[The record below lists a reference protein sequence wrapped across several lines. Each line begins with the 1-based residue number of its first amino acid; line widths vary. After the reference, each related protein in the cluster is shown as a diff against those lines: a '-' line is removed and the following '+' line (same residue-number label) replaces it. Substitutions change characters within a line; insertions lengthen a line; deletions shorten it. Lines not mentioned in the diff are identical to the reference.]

1 MGKVIGLTGGI
12 AMGKS
17 TVSTYLA
24 DRYGIPILDADTYA
38 REAVQPG
45 TAIWQ
50 QIVER
55 YSPEIVRAD
64 GSLDRQQLGRIVF
77 ADPQERRW
85 LEQQIHPYVRQRLI
99 EGRDRLL
106 QYHPERPVV
115 LVIPLLFEAR
125 MMDLVSEIW
134 VVCCPLQ
141 RQLEHLIQ
149 RDGLSQPM
157 AMARIESQ
165 LPIQV
170 KCEQAQIV
178 LDNTSTLDHLLGQV
192 DQAIGQSESVRPKV

>member
-1 MGKVIGLTGGI
+1 MGRVIGLTGGI

-24 DRYGIPILDADTYA
+24 DRYGIPVLDADTYA
-38 REAVQPG
+38 HAAVQPG

-50 QIVER
+50 RIVQH
-55 YSPEIVRAD
+55 YSPAIVRED
-64 GSLDRQQLGRIVF
+64 GTLDRKQLGAIVF
-77 ADPQERRW
+77 ADPQERQW
-85 LEQQIHPYVRQRLI
+85 LEQQIHPYVRARLI

-106 QYHPERPVV
+106 QSRPEWPVV
-115 LVIPLLFEAR
+115 LVIPLLFEAE
-125 MMDLVSEIW
+125 MTDLVSEIW

-141 RQLEHLIQ
+141 RQLEHLMQ
-149 RDGLSQPM
+149 RDGLSQTM
-157 AMARIESQ
+157 AMARIQSQ

-178 LDNTSTLDHLLGQV
+178 LDNTSTLDNLFWQV
-192 DQAIGQSESVRPKV
+192 DQAIGQSESVSPTV